1 MVFFESNKIEV
12 FNPKLNFSVHFLA
25 LLNVNV
31 HKPIR
36 EHYSSEKLPPRVKG
50 FEAGGFSLPL
60 ADLRALFRDAG
71 RPRRDPGDEGDAAVR
86 LAERGE
92 GRQERASAVRGG
104 RRRSVAGAETA
115 GMI

>member
-1 MVFFESNKIEV
+1 MVFFESNKIKV

-36 EHYSSEKLPPRVKG
+36 EHYSSEKLPPRVQG
-50 FEAGGFSLPL
+50 FEAGGLRLSL

-71 RPRRDPGDEGDAAVR
+71 RSGRDPGDEGDAAVC

-92 GRQERASAVRGG
+92 GRQKRAGTISARG
-104 RRRSVAGAETA
+104 R
-115 GMI
+115 